1 MPFTDL
7 ELRVVIVRPGTR
19 NQVLLLNRNGPE
31 VPSIRPGMSI
41 SESTTQ
47 VVLEELRLPLEHR
60 CFFGMQFVDLAYA
73 PFFQDF
79 DAQDIH
85 RAIVCITVA
94 VDNSALRSG
103 HVLAWYP
110 DLAGR
115 HPTHIWADVT
125 SSQASQAFGNAPF
138 STIRQIDIDGR
149 VSCFTRAA
157 QELPLAERQ
166 TLCKDIFGSMM
177 SIKAFIEGIMV
188 DDVLFVTSIKASRTR
203 ISLLPVPIGMHF
215 AACRRAQGF
224 WCDDPTNIFAVVG
237 SVKGS
242 LETSQNNEKQRL
254 DERYLKFDITA
265 LTKAAATSMGR
276 QHEDVQSIKKLAEG
290 GFNRVFE
297 VTMRDGFQL
306 IARLPYPVTQPKSF
320 PIASEAATMAH
331 VRKHGVPTPAVYA
344 YSHSQDNPVGAE
356 YMMMEKIH
364 GRCLGDIWYD
374 LSDKERVKLLG
385 EIVDREVKLFGI
397 SLPACG
403 SIYHADDLP
412 SQLNRVSMSS
422 EAENLCIGP
431 DVSLK
436 TMTSLEV
443 LQHTA
448 EKELAWLRKFA
459 KPRLAFDRVYREMLG
474 YQRVDPLEHIQ
485 SLEMFLKLASHIVP
499 EQKWLQRPTLR
510 HPDLNPNNVFV
521 DDDCNIVSIIDWQH
535 SNVLPLF
542 LNAGIPASLQNYG
555 DQESEQLRKP
565 ELPADM
571 DEMDEEDRLKDMEL
585 YRRRHAHF
593 YHVGATA
600 AKHGRHYDAM
610 ALDNGLL
617 RKKMYRHA
625 AEPWE
630 GNSIPLK
637 ADIVQLGNSWSE
649 MASDDSR
656 SKCPI
661 QIDQST
667 SEDTMETMMEQEDI
681 DSRMEILRDML
692 GVSQDGW
699 VSNERYDVAVIK
711 AAAMKEEA
719 LGYAHDDL
727 EREMTAR
734 HWPFDDFDE
743 EE

>member
-149 VSCFTRAA
+149 VSCFTQAA

-166 TLCKDIFGSMM
+166 TLCKNIFGSMM

-237 SVKGS
+237 SKHHRYK
-242 LETSQNNEKQRL
+242 EKQRL
-254 DERYLKFDITA
+254 DEKYLKFDITA
-265 LTKAAATSMGR
+265 LTKAAATSLGR

-320 PIASEAATMAH
+320 PIASEVATMAH

-344 YSHSQDNPVGAE
+344 YSHIQDNP
-356 YMMMEKIH
+356 
-364 GRCLGDIWYD
+364 D

-436 TMTSLEV
+436 SWFLTRE
-443 LQHTA
+443 TA
-448 EKELAWLRKFA
+448 RNSKRFSMASKVRKSSSALRSCLSRDA
-459 KPRLAFDRVYREMLG
+459 RPPESRSARAHPEPRDL
-474 YQRVDPLEHIQ
+474 
-485 SLEMFLKLASHIVP
+485 LKLASHIVP

-521 DDDCNIVSIIDWQH
+521 DDDCNMVSIIDWQH

-593 YHVGATA
+593 YYVGATA

-637 ADIVQLGNSWSE
+637 ADIVQLVNSWSE

-719 LGYAHDDL
+719 LGYADDDL